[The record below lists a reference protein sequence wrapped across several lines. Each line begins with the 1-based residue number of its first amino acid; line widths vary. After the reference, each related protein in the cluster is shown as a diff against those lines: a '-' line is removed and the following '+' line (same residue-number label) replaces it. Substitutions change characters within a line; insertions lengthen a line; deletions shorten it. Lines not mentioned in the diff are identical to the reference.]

1 MAEEDVIIGEDDR
14 GTENKKVMVVI
25 DESDYSYYALIWSL
39 KTLKESLRS
48 KSIILFMVQPA
59 VDSNYTVSALLGTAR
74 LYSHYNLRPDFVN
87 SYKENQKKLA
97 LALLERA
104 KSICATHG
112 VDAEICTEEGDAR
125 TAICDAVEKL
135 NIDLLVLGEQEIGT
149 IKRALIGSVGNYCIQ
164 NAKCS
169 VLVVKKP
176 E

>member
-1 MAEEDVIIGEDDR
+1 MAEEEIIIREDDR
-14 GTENKKVMVVI
+14 GTGKKKVMVVI

-59 VDSNYTVSALLGTAR
+59 VDSNYTFSAFLGTAR
-74 LYSHYNLRPDFVN
+74 LYAPYNLNFVN

-112 VDAEICTEEGDAR
+112 VDAETCTEEGDTR
-125 TAICDAVEKL
+125 TAICDAVKKL
-135 NIDLLVLGEQEIGT
+135 NIDLLVLGEQGIGT

-164 NAKCS
+164 NAKCP